1 MLEIS
6 EGAFTLA
13 ISEALNLGKSEAR
26 NDIVTALNNDA
37 VLQTN
42 ISTEL
47 LEYIVNIVEAE

>member
-13 ISEALNLGKSEAR
+13 ITESLNLGKSEAR

>member
-6 EGAFTLA
+6 ESTLVLTL
-13 ISEALNLGKSEAR
+13 SETLKLGKTEAR
-26 NDIVTALNNDA
+26 NEIVHALNNDA